1 MDRAWS
7 ATACSSPR
15 RRWRAGA
22 VDVHHIYDPIGRTLY
37 QGDGTKR
44 SADGQNFDTIA
55 TSETGL
61 DAPEGMVVTEEGDQL
76 IADSAAHVIRRVTR
90 GGASTVIAG
99 TGSAPA
105 SAATAVTRST
115 PSSTIPPTSRSRPTA
130 RSTSPTRATTASGGS
145 SSGRITTIAGA
156 DDVGYEG
163 DGGPARDALLDEPT
177 DVAVDGGG
185 AVYVVDR
192 GNHAVRRI
200 GADGTIATLAGTGA
214 PGFGG
219 DGGVATS
226 ARLRSPRDVVVARD
240 GAVFIADGG
249 NDRVRRIDADGR
261 IETIAGGGNGG
272 DGSQATSA
280 RLDTPTAIAPLRDGG
295 VMIAD
300 AGHAK
305 LRKVS
310 PDGRILT
317 VAGTGTAGVR
327 GDGGAAPRAQID
339 LPQALALGA
348 DDTIYMLDGGTDR
361 VRAIAPTLPGLDLGE
376 FTIASLDGRSLYVF
390 DATGRHLRTVDALTK
405 GDGADLRLRHRRAAD
420 LDHRRRRARDER
432 SSASTA
438 CRRRSSGPTSMR
450 PRWASRT
457 AT

>member
-1 MDRAWS
+1 M
-7 ATACSSPR
+7 
-15 RRWRAGA
+15 
-22 VDVHHIYDPIGRTLY
+22 
-37 QGDGTKR
+37 
-44 SADGQNFDTIA
+44 
-55 TSETGL
+55 
-61 DAPEGMVVTEEGDQL
+61 
-76 IADSAAHVIRRVTR
+76 
-90 GGASTVIAG
+90 
-99 TGSAPA
+99 
-105 SAATAVTRST
+105 
-115 PSSTIPPTSRSRPTA
+115 
-130 RSTSPTRATTASGGS
+130 
-145 SSGRITTIAGA
+145 
-156 DDVGYEG
+156 
-163 DGGPARDALLDEPT
+163 
-177 DVAVDGGG
+177 DGGG

-405 GDGADLRLRHRRAAD
+405 GTVLTFGYDTAGRLTSITDGDGRVTSFQRVGRRAVEDRRPRRARDDARGHERLPERDRQPGRRQDRAGVRRRRAAD
-420 LDHRRRRARDER
+420 QAHRPAQRRPPLRVRRRRPPDQGHRPRQHVPDADARRAGQGHHGHAAHRRGPDQDLSHRAHGRRDDQAHDHRRRGPEHGHARRRRRDQHDDPPGRDEDRARGRARPALRDAVAARAADDADHAGRAEDGR
-432 SSASTA
+432 PARA
-438 CRRRSSGPTSMR
+438 DRRPGDAGR
-450 PRWASRT
+450 A
-457 AT
+457 A